1 MSFSEIRTALASS
14 MSSINGLRTSATIPD
29 APRPPLAVVIPE
41 SITYDLNAN
50 RGADRYLFN
59 VTVIVGRADD
69 RAAQNN
75 LDQYVV
81 GTNSI
86 KTAIE
91 KDRTLGGKVD
101 TCRVMDMRNYSSL
114 AVGDVLY
121 LAAQFTVEVVA

>member
-14 MSSINGLRTSATIPD
+14 MSSINGLRTTATIPD
-29 APRPPLAVVIPE
+29 APRPPVAVVIPE

-59 VTVIVGRADD
+59 ITVLVGRADD
-69 RAAQNN
+69 RAAQIN
-75 LDQYVV
+75 LDRYVL
-81 GTNSI
+81 GPDSI

>member
-14 MSSINGLRTSATIPD
+14 MSSINGLRTTATIPD
-29 APRPPLAVVIPE
+29 APRPPVAVVIPE

-59 VTVIVGRADD
+59 ITVLVGRADD
-69 RAAQNN
+69 RAAQIN
-75 LDQYVV
+75 LDRYVL
-81 GTNSI
+81 GPDSI

-91 KDRTLGGKVD
+91 KDRTLGGKVN